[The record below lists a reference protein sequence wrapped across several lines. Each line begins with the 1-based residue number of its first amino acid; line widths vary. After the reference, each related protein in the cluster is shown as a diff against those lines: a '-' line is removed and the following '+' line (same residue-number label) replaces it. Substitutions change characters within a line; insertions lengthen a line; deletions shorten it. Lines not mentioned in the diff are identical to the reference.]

1 MNLGHCIGVDCNEK
15 PWITPGDKTLA
26 RGGHGSQRELYPTS
40 TSAGEALELEDTV
53 LVTKKGLR
61 FLNNTERT
69 LYLL

>member
-1 MNLGHCIGVDCNEK
+1 MSLGHCIGVDCNER
-15 PWITPGDKTLA
+15 PWLTPGDKTVLEEGMVLTVDMPFLDLGW
-26 RGGHGSQRELYPTS
+26 GGVEM
-40 TSAGEALELEDTV
+40 EDTV